1 MSGQESFGQA
11 KTDQYGSH
19 IGISQDV
26 SGREQSRS
34 GQARECEKTLKS
46 FKISLA
52 FLNFVLILLDL
63 FNWRNYAQILC
74 LLA

>member
-1 MSGQESFGQA
+1 MSGQESLGQA

-52 FLNFVLILLDL
+52 FFKLCFDLVGFV
-63 FNWRNYAQILC
+63 
-74 LLA
+74 